1 VILLQLV
8 ERFFQRAR
16 HVGNFREL
24 LGRQRV
30 DVLVERVARV
40 EAPLGA
46 VESGHEHGR
55 EGDVAVA
62 GRVGEAHLDALR
74 LG

>member
-1 VILLQLV
+1 MVALQVLERLV
-8 ERFFQRAR
+8 ERAGHLGDVPQ
-16 HVGNFREL
+16 L
-24 LGRQRV
+24 LGRERV

-40 EAPLGA
+40 ESPLDA